1 VEALLAKARKSQI
14 VKNWIGLVRARLA
27 AHRGEKPPTKAAQ
40 IRALWPEV
48 EAALHGGHGTKKICA
63 WLEEEAGI
71 TVGVTSLTSYI
82 SRLRRQEHAGRRV
95 EAPPLDFVRAETRRE
110 PVLALKPTRPLV
122 ASSSHTNRS
131 PLPPED
137 PLAQAMRAVSTPAW
151 VKQMG
156 TGFMRVGQMSGSQA
170 VCAMNTIASMRSMV
184 LNYERPVLETELP
197 LDGSRFEGLIPPVVR
212 HPVFAIRRRPKRI
225 FTLDQYCRSG
235 ILTGKA
241 DPLNR
246 LRRRENF
253 ADQLTGLSHVD
264 VIRAAIAAKKN
275 ILTAGSTGS
284 GKTTF
289 TNAILDGI
297 ADISPNDRVI
307 SIEDTTELQCS
318 VENYA
323 DLRAVGSVT
332 MLDCLRAC
340 MRLKPNR
347 IVVGEVRGAEAHTM
361 LKAWNTGHPGGA
373 ATVHANDAL
382 SGLIRLE
389 AWLRKRP
396 ALLSSS

>member
-1 VEALLAKARKSQI
+1 MPESATVQNEQHQRLG
-14 VKNWIGLVRARLA
+14 VK
-27 AHRGEKPPTKAAQ
+27 
-40 IRALWPEV
+40 
-48 EAALHGGHGTKKICA
+48 
-63 WLEEEAGI
+63 
-71 TVGVTSLTSYI
+71 
-82 SRLRRQEHAGRRV
+82 LRRELGDTILSLLDNDAV
-95 EAPPLDFVRAETRRE
+95 EDI
-110 PVLALKPTRPLV
+110 VLNPDATLW
-122 ASSSHTNRS
+122 A
-131 PLPPED
+131 
-137 PLAQAMRAVSTPAW
+137 
-151 VKQMG
+151 KQMG
-156 TGFMRVGQMSGSQA
+156 TGFTRVGQMSASQT

-184 LNYERPVLETELP
+184 LNYERPMLETELP

-225 FTLDQYCRSG
+225 FTLNQYCQSG
-235 ILTGKA
+235 ILTDKD

-253 ADQLTGLSHVD
+253 AEQLAGLSHAD

-297 ADISPNDRVI
+297 AEISPQDRVI

-318 VENYA
+318 VANYV
-323 DLRAVGSVT
+323 DLRAVGAVT

-340 MRLKPNR
+340 LRLKPSR

-389 AWLRKRP
+389 SLVAEATSAPQQQLIAEAVDLVVFIDEEASLSAGRKVREV
-396 ALLSSS
+396 ALVTGYRDGRYQLEYV